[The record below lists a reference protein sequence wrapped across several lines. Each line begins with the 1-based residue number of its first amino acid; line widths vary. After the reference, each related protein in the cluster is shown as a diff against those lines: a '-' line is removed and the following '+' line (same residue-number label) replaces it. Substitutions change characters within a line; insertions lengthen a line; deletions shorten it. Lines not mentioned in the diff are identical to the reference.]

1 MKIKRY
7 IQNGKSKKKPTTKC
21 EKRKNPHTQI
31 QIKYI
36 IMIDANR

>member
-7 IQNGKSKKKPTTKC
+7 IQNGKSKKNNNKMRKT
-21 EKRKNPHTQI
+21 KNPHTQI